1 MYNYCTCNSVLVN
14 LDWIQRKNQYWWQ
27 MIVFW
32 KDFMAWVRLENSEW
46 LMSFYQISAHWLPK
60 QKNHS
65 CYKYHFLSH
74 QLFIKTA
81 LYFITRGGSWSRWW
95 PDTKPVLAILFRT
108 WRTHRKRNTMVTMDT
123 YKRSRWIDSFLHF
136 QWPREGCVECSG
148 PWIRYKWTI
157 RKSFWGCTRQTSDI
171 TYS

>member
-1 MYNYCTCNSVLVN
+1 MWLCTGFNEKINIDGKWLYFEKISWHGSDLKTVN
-14 LDWIQRKNQYWWQ
+14 GWC
-27 MIVFW
+27 
-32 KDFMAWVRLENSEW
+32 
-46 LMSFYQISAHWLPK
+46 H
-60 QKNHS
+60 
-65 CYKYHFLSH
+65 
-74 QLFIKTA
+74 FIKYQHINYLNKIILVTSIISYHISCS
-81 LYFITRGGSWSRWW
+81 LKQLFITRGGSWSRWW